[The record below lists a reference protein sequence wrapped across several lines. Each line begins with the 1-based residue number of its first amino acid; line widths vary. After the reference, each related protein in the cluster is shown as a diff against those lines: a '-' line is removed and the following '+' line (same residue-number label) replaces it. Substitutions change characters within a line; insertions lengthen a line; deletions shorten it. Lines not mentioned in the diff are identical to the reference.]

1 MEKITCPALP
11 HHESSGMGAIL
22 EVQQVVKDMFL
33 LGKLF
38 A

>member
-11 HHESSGMGAIL
+11 HHESGGMGPIL
-22 EVQQVVKDMFL
+22 EAQQVVKDMFL
-33 LGKLF
+33 RGKLF